1 MANLSVKAIISDGFA
16 IGVKNAASL
25 IGATVLWI
33 LTLWIPYINVGTTIA
48 MCSIPV
54 ALSKGKMLYPTFIFD
69 SKYRKQM
76 GDYIIL
82 KVLSSIG
89 FFFAYLFLF
98 IPALVLAYSWSQ
110 AIYLL
115 LDKEITPTDALTTSN
130 KLTYGHKWTL
140 FGVDLLI
147 CILIC
152 LALLIFGSIAMAI
165 NDTFGSIEIF
175 IIIIAIVLVLA
186 VPFMMG
192 CHGVIYKQLTEE
204 CADEPAAEPFTEVDE
219 PEA

>member
-33 LTLWIPYINVGTTIA
+33 LTIWIPYINVGTTIA

-54 ALSKGKMLYPTFIFD
+54 ALSKGKVLSPTFIFD

-76 GDYIIL
+76 GDYFIL
-82 KVLSSIG
+82 QGLSAMAI
-89 FFFAYLFLF
+89 FTAFLFLV
-98 IPALVLAYSWSQ
+98 IPAYVLAYSWSQ

-147 CILIC
+147 GIIVC
-152 LALLIFGSIAMAI
+152 LAFLIFGGIALAI
-165 NDTFGSIEIF
+165 NNTFG
-175 IIIIAIVLVLA
+175 IIVMVIVFVLVL
-186 VPFMMG
+186 PFSMG
-192 CHGVIYKQLTEE
+192 CHGIIYKQLTEE
-204 CADEPAAEPFTEVDE
+204 PAAEPAAEPAEVVE

>member
-33 LTLWIPYINVGTTIA
+33 LTIWIPYINVGTTIA

-54 ALSKGKMLYPTFIFD
+54 ALSKGKVLYPTFIFD
-69 SKYRKQM
+69 SQYRKQM
-76 GDYIIL
+76 GDYFILQGLSTMAIIL
-82 KVLSSIG
+82 AAGFGIIPAFVLS
-89 FFFAYLFLF
+89 
-98 IPALVLAYSWSQ
+98 YSWSQ

-115 LDKEITPTDALTTSN
+115 LDKEITSTDALTTSN

-147 CILIC
+147 SILVC
-152 LALLIFGSIAMAI
+152 LAFLIFGGIATKI
-165 NDTFGSIEIF
+165 NGTFG
-175 IIIIAIVLVLA
+175 IIVMVIIVVLVL
-186 VPFMMG
+186 PFSMG
-192 CHGVIYKQLTEE
+192 CHGIIYKQLTEE
-204 CADEPAAEPFTEVDE
+204 PAAEPAAEPAPEVAE

>member
-33 LTLWIPYINVGTTIA
+33 LTIWIPYINVGTTIA

-54 ALSKGKMLYPTFIFD
+54 ALSKGKVLYPTFIFD
-69 SKYRKQM
+69 SQYRKQM
-76 GDYIIL
+76 GDYFIL
-82 KVLSSIG
+82 QGLSSMAILVA
-89 FFFAYLFLF
+89 FLFLI
-98 IPALVLAYSWSQ
+98 IPAYVLAYSWSQ

-130 KLTYGHKWTL
+130 KLTSGHKWTL

-147 CILIC
+147 GILVC
-152 LALLIFGSIAMAI
+152 LAFLIFGGIASAI
-165 NDTFGSIEIF
+165 NNTFGIIVMVIIF
-175 IIIIAIVLVLA
+175 VLVL
-186 VPFMMG
+186 PFQMG
-192 CHGVIYKQLTEE
+192 CHGIIYKQLTEE
-204 CADEPAAEPFTEVDE
+204 PAAEPTDEPAPEVAE